1 MVQDEDVTA
10 CLLTGTR
17 TTIPRGQCSTQPSVN
32 DLIGRSGVVTHRE
45 RRAQQ
50 MSAFYFVGAI
60 LMGRSALGDR
70 KTRLVYGE
78 IELRELQIRAGK
90 E

>member
-1 MVQDEDVTA
+1 
-10 CLLTGTR
+10 
-17 TTIPRGQCSTQPSVN
+17 
-32 DLIGRSGVVTHRE
+32 
-45 RRAQQ
+45 